1 MTYKWLEGDKQV
13 AYMWLDLRVDSN
25 KSTPVDLGVS
35 SRVGSIA
42 LGAVDPSVEFKK
54 ESDFTPIFLKSTW
67 TDFII

>member
-1 MTYKWLEGDKQV
+1 MSAKGGGGGGGKI
-13 AYMWLDLRVDSN
+13 DLRVDSN

-54 ESDFTPIFLKSTW
+54 ESDFTPIFLKST
-67 TDFII
+67 

>member
-1 MTYKWLEGDKQV
+1 MMTGAV
-13 AYMWLDLRVDSN
+13 PILDLRVDSN

-54 ESDFTPIFLKSTW
+54 ESDFTPIFLKST
-67 TDFII
+67 